1 MGPDSLRVP
10 SVVEGVV
17 NRSLRPSVH
26 NHRQWELLGAV
37 VIVARIEAR
46 RVDEPGV
53 AGVAVAALAAELAD
67 DAHPQRGEAAV
78 VGVGQ
83 PANNNI
89 AAVLRRMQPNPDGSD
104 IVASYWASPAPS
116 AALQRKTSAG
126 RENEDCEK
134 RSVSPCGPAT
144 QTPPDEC
151 SATSIFGASLLCA
164 AGFAEQTAEAMGDG
178 RRLLCSRRPQVD
190 AVYAVAAV
198 VVRRH
203 KERIAIRRPGEL

>member
-1 MGPDSLRVP
+1 MLLGSETRRARAKDASAVHKEQRNKEKAFARPSQRAPAKARAAGPGPNSLWVP

-83 PANNNI
+83 PVNNNI
-89 AAVLRRMQPNPDGSD
+89 AAVLRRMQPRRQRYCGILLGQPGAVRR
-104 IVASYWASPAPS
+104 VAAEDF
-116 AALQRKTSAG
+116 RGAG
-126 RENEDCEK
+126 ERGLREEK
-134 RSVSPCGPAT
+134 RLSLRACDADAARRMLG
-144 QTPPDEC
+144 DEH
-151 SATSIFGASLLCA
+151 L
-164 AGFAEQTAEAMGDG
+164 
-178 RRLLCSRRPQVD
+178 RRLAPVRSR
-190 AVYAVAAV
+190 
-198 VVRRH
+198 
-203 KERIAIRRPGEL
+203 IC